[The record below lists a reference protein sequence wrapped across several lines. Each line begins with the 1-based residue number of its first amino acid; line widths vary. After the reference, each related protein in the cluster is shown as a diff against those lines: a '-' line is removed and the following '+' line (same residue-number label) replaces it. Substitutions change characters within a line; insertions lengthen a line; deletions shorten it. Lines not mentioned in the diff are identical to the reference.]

1 VAKIS
6 FDKKKTG
13 SARLHVKLNKPGVL
27 SLSLSL
33 SLSLLLSGAVRVV
46 MEETVATHFES
57 VTGFEVRKMQSQR
70 PFAKTGSGLT
80 RTYQDQQERLSVRQ
94 VLWESEEL
102 LWYSQRDD
110 WGNLYLYLLRRILV

>member
-1 VAKIS
+1 MAKIS

-27 SLSLSL
+27 SLSLS
-33 SLSLLLSGAVRVV
+33 LLSGAVRVV

-102 LWYSQRDD
+102 LWYSQRDV

>member
-1 VAKIS
+1 
-6 FDKKKTG
+6 
-13 SARLHVKLNKPGVL
+13 
-27 SLSLSL
+27 
-33 SLSLLLSGAVRVV
+33 
-46 MEETVATHFES
+46 
-57 VTGFEVRKMQSQR
+57 
-70 PFAKTGSGLT
+70 LT